1 MPPMYIFIHHSLP
14 LKYVLTPLETSTQIV
29 VKCIG
34 NNKYLQYFRY
44 CNSYI
49 GGNVAH
55 CSEEL
60 EPLTP
65 SRSTERLNREMQN
78 LEGLMKDLSAIT
90 QHQFHC

>member
-1 MPPMYIFIHHSLP
+1 MS
-14 LKYVLTPLETSTQIV
+14 
-29 VKCIG
+29 
-34 NNKYLQYFRY
+34 
-44 CNSYI
+44 
-49 GGNVAH
+49 H
-55 CSEEL
+55 CPEEL